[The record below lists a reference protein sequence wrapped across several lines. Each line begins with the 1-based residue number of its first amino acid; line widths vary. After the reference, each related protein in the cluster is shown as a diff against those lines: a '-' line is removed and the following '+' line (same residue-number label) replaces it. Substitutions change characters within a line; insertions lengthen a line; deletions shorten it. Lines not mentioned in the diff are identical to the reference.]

1 MKFRQKCNS
10 YTEDKVVLNFHG
22 KRFFCLTQGGVRQ
35 DTRPVTCE
43 RNTKSR
49 TLQIVII
56 FKIRLSYHNK
66 YNNSKENVCF

>member
-35 DTRPVTCE
+35 ATRPVTCQ
-43 RNTKSR
+43 K
-49 TLQIVII
+49 
-56 FKIRLSYHNK
+56 
-66 YNNSKENVCF
+66 